1 MKYTDQ
7 EIIDKFSNV
16 DYDKNNCKQLSIF
29 NRVVQKN
36 TRRTFM
42 IKKKPLLVTAA
53 VAIIVVPTVLIF
65 SGRKDPLDQYII
77 GAPWSYVETAQA
89 PREIFAAADVEVD
102 SSVLTAADSLS
113 ALKIARTTRPVY
125 RGALSAGPNF
135 NLPLLPLAQNTKD
148 YVENAFKVASLEP
161 LSTFSADVDTAS
173 YTMLRKQ
180 INEGFDIQKEAVR
193 LEALINN
200 FPYSYTEP
208 QGKDPMAVSV
218 EYSSAPWNKE
228 NQLVKIGVKAR
239 KLNREQMPKS
249 NIVFLIDVSGSMYDE
264 SRLPLVKKSLKM
276 LLEQLPK
283 DARIS
288 IVTYASGVE
297 VKLDGVKV
305 SNKEKIIKALDNLEA
320 DGATSGEEGLKK
332 AYEVAKKN
340 FIRKGNN
347 RIVIA
352 SDGDFNVGSSNAKE
366 FEKQL
371 AGYRESGVF
380 ISVMGFGMGNYR
392 DDLMETIADKGNG
405 NYVYIDDLK
414 AAQKALVREFGST
427 MFTVAKD
434 VKFQVEFNPAY
445 VQEYRLIGYEK
456 RQLNNAD
463 FNDDTKDAGEVG
475 SGHTV
480 TVLYEIRPKTAQ
492 GASVDPLKYSQT
504 TYNNTEEVLTVKV
517 RYKEPNGD
525 TSKLISETLK
535 VKDFK
540 PFEDSSD
547 DFRFASAAAAFGQL
561 VKESPFKGNISA
573 KEIAQIATQAKG
585 IDDGGDRAEFVQLVR
600 TYDAL
605 PKADK

>member
-7 EIIDKFSNV
+7 EIINKFSNV
-16 DYDKNNCKQLSIF
+16 DYDKNSYKQQAIF
-29 NRVVQKN
+29 NKVAQKS
-36 TRRTFM
+36 TRINFM
-42 IKKKPLLVTAA
+42 IKKKYLIATAA
-53 VAIIVVPTVLIF
+53 VVVLAVPTVFMLF
-65 SGRKDPLDQYII
+65 GRNNPQDQYI
-77 GAPWSYVETAQA
+77 V
-89 PREIFAAADVEVD
+89 
-102 SSVLTAADSLS
+102 
-113 ALKIARTTRPVY
+113 
-125 RGALSAGPNF
+125 RGALSYAESAQATKSDFAPVGTINSVAMVADTSA
-135 NLPLLPLAQNTKD
+135 LPRRVSIRATYRPMVAMPDLALAKETKD
-148 YVENAFKVASLEP
+148 YIENAFKVASLEP

-180 INEGFDIQKEAVR
+180 INEGFDIQKDAVR

-200 FPYSYTEP
+200 FPYSYPEP
-208 QGKDPMAVSV
+208 QGKDPLAISV
-218 EYSSAPWNKE
+218 EYSSAPWNDE

-239 KLNREQMPKS
+239 ELNREQMPQS
-249 NIVFLIDVSGSMYDE
+249 NIVFLIDVSGSMYGAA
-264 SRLPLVKKSLKM
+264 RLPLVKKSLKM
-276 LLEQLPK
+276 LLEQLPQ

-288 IVTYASGVE
+288 IVTYASGVD

-305 SNKEKIIKALDNLEA
+305 ADKEKIIKALDNLEA
-320 DGATSGEEGLKK
+320 GGATSGEEGIKK
-332 AYEVAKKN
+332 AYEIAKKN

-352 SDGDFNVGSSNAKE
+352 SDGDFNVGSDNAKE

-371 AGYRESGVF
+371 SQYKESGVF

-392 DDLMETIADKGNG
+392 DDLMETIANKGNG

-456 RQLNNAD
+456 RQLNNTD
-463 FNDDTKDAGEVG
+463 FNNDTKDAGEVG

-480 TVLYEIRPKTAQ
+480 TVLYEIRPKTTQ
-492 GASVDPLKYSQT
+492 GSAVDPLKYSQA
-504 TYNNTEEVLTVKV
+504 TYNNTDEILTVKV
-517 RYKEPNGD
+517 RYKEPNDD
-525 TSKLISETLK
+525 TSKLISEILK
-535 VKDFK
+535 VKDYK
-540 PFEDSSD
+540 PFEEATV
-547 DFRFASAAAAFGQL
+547 DFRFASATAAFGQL
-561 VKESPFKGNISA
+561 VKDSPFKGTLSA
-573 KEIAQIATQAKG
+573 KEIAKIASQAKG
-585 IDDGGDRAEFVQLVR
+585 TDDGGDRAEFVQLIR